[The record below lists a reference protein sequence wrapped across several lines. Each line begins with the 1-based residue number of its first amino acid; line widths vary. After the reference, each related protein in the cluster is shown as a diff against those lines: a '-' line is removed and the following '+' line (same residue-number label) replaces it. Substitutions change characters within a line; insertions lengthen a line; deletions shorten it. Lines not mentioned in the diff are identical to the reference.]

1 MINPRSL
8 LLSLALAAGLTS
20 SAVAAPVT
28 YRFTTSDTPF
38 GDGTVSTLLPLLQGG
53 AAGTFVYNNDFP
65 GLTRVDNA
73 DGSYFW
79 RGFSPQS
86 ATGIP
91 TTLSALS
98 GTVAGF
104 SFSDVSGATQVGN
117 DDIVVPGFPT
127 NVDMIQLV
135 FDPFPGST
143 SVRNL
148 TGFTTANGWVLQNV
162 RMFWQEGQQV
172 PELIPD
178 LLNDQNLP
186 SALPSIHGRVALDF
200 FQANDP
206 TQTRRF
212 VFFDGLTV
220 TAVPEPQTYLML
232 ATGLAMLG
240 FMRLRRKQTL

>member
-8 LLSLALAAGLTS
+8 LLSLALAAGLSS

-28 YRFTTSDTPF
+28 YSFTTSATPF
-38 GDGTVSTLLPLLQGG
+38 GDGTVSTLLPFLQGG
-53 AAGTFVYNNDFP
+53 ASGTFVYNNGFT
-65 GLTRVDNA
+65 GLTKVDNP

-79 RGFSPQS
+79 RGFTPQS
-86 ATGIP
+86 STGIP
-91 TTLSALS
+91 TTLSALT

-104 SFSDVSGATQVGN
+104 SFADVSGATQVGN

-186 SALPSIHGRVALDF
+186 TALPTIHGRVAFDF